1 MNRIAGLVLVNAA
14 LVMSALVM
22 SAARAD
28 VVISTFDPV
37 NAFPS
42 GILRIDEESG
52 TLLSAASLSEP
63 TAGIDNLTNIA
74 VGPDGNIYVTDTEL
88 AKVLYFDGV
97 TGTPLPSPLVG
108 QSAGV
113 FATRAEPIND
123 EVPTQTMTSLVFGP
137 QGGAYAG
144 DLFVVHQDLG
154 QVQVYD
160 GASGLL
166 KGTLFDQL
174 PQELAAPVTLS
185 SAAFTPGGNLL
196 VSDFQGGRIYEVDI
210 SAGLNAEVTTELI
223 AAQNSVIP
231 VGESFE
237 LFFPAGMAVDSSGD
251 VYVANIFGNNI
262 LKLDSQGA
270 NAELVLT
277 IGPEPTE
284 PNFFNPQLPP
294 SNFPVDLLLE
304 SDDSLLVAVLGQKNT
319 FDSEAMPQATE
330 GRVLRLVFSEET
342 TEVQT
347 LVQDL
352 LPVTS
357 IALIDDLL
365 PGDYD
370 GNGLVE
376 AADYQ
381 EWKAQFGQSVIPGRG
396 ADGNRDGLV
405 DVSDYTI
412 WRDTLGA
419 SAVAPPAAITSAV
432 PEAGTLG
439 LMAVALSGVAC
450 VRRCIARG

>member
-1 MNRIAGLVLVNAA
+1 MMNRIAVVA
-14 LVMSALVM
+14 LVVGALVT

-28 VVISTFDPV
+28 IVISTFDPV
-37 NAFPS
+37 NAFGS
-42 GILRIDEESG
+42 GILRIDEETG
-52 TLLSAASLSEP
+52 TLLSAASISEP

-97 TGTPLPSPLVG
+97 TGTPLPSPLMG
-108 QSAGV
+108 ESAGV

-160 GASGLL
+160 GTSGLL

-185 SAAFTPGGNLL
+185 SAAFTPGGDLL
-196 VSDFQGGRIYEVDI
+196 VSDFSGGRIYEVDI
-210 SAGLNAEVTTELI
+210 SGGLDAEVTTELV
-223 AAQNSVIP
+223 AAQQGVIP

-262 LKLDSQGA
+262 IKLDSEGA
-270 NAELVLT
+270 NAEVVLT

-284 PNFFNPQLPP
+284 PNFFNPSLPP

-319 FDSEAMPQATE
+319 FDSNSMPQATE
-330 GRVLRLVFSEET
+330 GRVLRVDLSQAAPT
-342 TEVQT
+342 VQT
-347 LVQDL
+347 LIQDL

-370 GNGLVE
+370 GNGVVD
-376 AADYQ
+376 ANDYE
-381 EWKAQFGQSVIPGRG
+381 EWKAQFGANVIPGRG
-396 ADGNRDGLV
+396 ADGNADGTV

-412 WRDTLGA
+412 WRDSLGA
-419 SAVAPPAAITSAV
+419 TALAPPAAITSAV
-432 PEAGTLG
+432 PETGTLG
-439 LMAVALSGVAC
+439 LLAVALTLAGC
-450 VRRCIARG
+450 GRRYMTRR